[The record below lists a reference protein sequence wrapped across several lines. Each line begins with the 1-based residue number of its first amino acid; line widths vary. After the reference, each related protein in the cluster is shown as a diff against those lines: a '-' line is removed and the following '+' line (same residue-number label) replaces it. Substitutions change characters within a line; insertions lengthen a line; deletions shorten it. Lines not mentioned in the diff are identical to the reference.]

1 MNFMLRALCAG
12 TCLAGF
18 SPAAVSQQTKAS
30 TYAALQKDG
39 FEIRSTTYIPLDE
52 VKKDSPAATAGFV
65 YVTMEKGEQTA
76 VCSFAWQKWFFLA
89 EATVNAELCQMR

>member
-1 MNFMLRALCAG
+1 MTVLLRTLCTGLA
-12 TCLAGF
+12 LAGF
-18 SPAAVSQQTKAS
+18 SAAARAQETKAA
-30 TYAALQKDG
+30 TYASLQKDG

-52 VKKDSPAATAGFV
+52 VKRDSPAATAGFV
-65 YVTMEKGEQTA
+65 YVTLEKGEQTA